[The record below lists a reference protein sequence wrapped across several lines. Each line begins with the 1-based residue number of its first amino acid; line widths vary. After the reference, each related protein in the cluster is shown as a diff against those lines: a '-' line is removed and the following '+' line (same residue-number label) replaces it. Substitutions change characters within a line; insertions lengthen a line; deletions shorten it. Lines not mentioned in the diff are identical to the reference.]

1 MDELD
6 IMGYNYID
14 RLYGTNTYVPEHARF
29 PHRLILAPR
38 PVPPS
43 TTGLACATTTTS
55 SANSSGP
62 ALIIWARQAFP
73 AAATAP
79 VSLILPPGKR
89 PATTSAP
96 PIGVKIPCCKSW
108 LPPAEEAAA
117 PGRDAAPGREG
128 RGGRAGGG
136 GGGGGARAGRGG
148 GPPAPS
154 LGGWNG
160 TDGAPMTVRAVA
172 NCDEVEL
179 FLNDTSLGRH
189 PIPRDAYYSDWTVPY
204 APGVLTAT
212 GYRAG
217 QKVATRKLTAIGAA
231 SRLQITPLPSP
242 VTSTVSLYEITV
254 VDDAGQT
261 VLNASQPVT
270 VKVEGEA
277 RLIGLDTGDLAYG
290 GLFKTDTRTAYQGR
304 LLATVQRT
312 APTGEIR
319 LTATA
324 AGLQS
329 AEKAANP

>member
-1 MDELD
+1 MDALD
-6 IMGYNYID
+6 LAGYNYID
-14 RLYGTNTYVPEHARF
+14 RVHGTNTYAPERARF
-29 PHRLILAPR
+29 PHRLCLG
-38 PVPPS
+38 
-43 TTGLACATTTTS
+43 TETS
-55 SANSSGP
+55 SSVHNWLGVRDHDYVIGEFIWTGIDYLGETSLPRRGNDSGF
-62 ALIIWARQAFP
+62 IDF
-73 AAATAP
+73 AAGKKAGYYQRAAYWRDNP
-79 VSLILPPGKR
+79 VLQILVASGGGSGG
-89 PATTSAP
+89 A
-96 PIGVKIPCCKSW
+96 
-108 LPPAEEAAA
+108 
-117 PGRDAAPGREG
+117 GRDAAPGREG

-254 VDDAGQT
+254 VDNAGQT